1 MFLMLYILHLLVARR
16 LYRHFRQ
23 FQWRQEYLIL
33 RKEDMDLSTFELS
46 TIAKATN
53 NFSIRNKL
61 GEGGFGPVYKVKYP
75 YLMYNFIFSKTFHNF
90 SK

>member
-1 MFLMLYILHLLVARR
+1 MFLMLYIMHILVARR
-16 LYRHFRQ
+16 LYCHIPR